1 MGPARKNQVGC
12 SRAPPAND
20 TPWLKTHRKDM
31 VKNHTGVMH
40 PDRASEGGKGP
51 STKAKARRG
60 KVISYV
66 HVVPNQHKALV
77 HGIFQDRSSLHTFH

>member
-1 MGPARKNQVGC
+1 
-12 SRAPPAND
+12 
-20 TPWLKTHRKDM
+20 
-31 VKNHTGVMH
+31 MH
-40 PDRASEGGKGP
+40 PNRASEGVKGP

-66 HVVPNQHKALV
+66 HDVPNQHKALV